1 MGQKV
6 NPTGLRVGVQKN
18 WNSYWFMPKEQYG
31 DTVLEDHKIRG
42 FMRKELKAA
51 GVARIEI
58 RRFMHKIEVTVLV
71 ARPGVVIGRGGAQI
85 EEIKEKLNKLLNSK
99 VEFKVMEVKDPD
111 LSAELIA
118 GRIAEQLERRIV
130 PKFAMSKEM
139 EKAVNSGKIKGI
151 RIWVAGR
158 IKGAEIAR
166 IEKLQWGNLPL
177 QTISASIDFAMTE
190 AQVPNAGKHGI
201 KVWVYREKTDE
212 EVEGQA
218 YKNKKK

>member
-6 NPTGLRVGVQKN
+6 NPTGFRVGVQKN
-18 WNSYWFMPKEQYG
+18 WKSYWYMPKEQYG
-31 DTVLEDHKIRG
+31 DTILEDHKIRD
-42 FMRKELKAA
+42 FMRKELKSA
-51 GVARIEI
+51 GVALIEI
-58 RRFMHKIEVTVLV
+58 RRYMNKIEVTVQV

-85 EEIKEKLNKLLNSK
+85 EEVKEKLNKLLKSK
-99 VEFKVMEVKDPD
+99 AEFKVMEVKDPD
-111 LSAELIA
+111 ISAELIA

-130 PKFAMSKEM
+130 PKFVMSKEM
-139 EKAVNSGKIKGI
+139 EKAVNTGKIKGI

-177 QTISASIDFAMTE
+177 QTISADIDFAMME

-201 KVWVYREKTDE
+201 KVWVYKQTQEKESD
-212 EVEGQA
+212 A
-218 YKNKKK
+218 KK